1 MSDISSSMSHPCP
14 ITFVKVPV
22 APYIRVECKFW
33 QDNNGWNATFEPLG
47 LIVHA
52 ADFQLAKSYMEGAL
66 GRHIEELLSINK
78 KENGAKA
85 A

>member
-1 MSDISSSMSHPCP
+1 MSEIPSAVSRPCP

-22 APYIRVECKFW
+22 APYIRLECKFW

-52 ADFQLAKSYMEGAL
+52 ADFQTAKNYMEGAI
-66 GRHIEELLSINK
+66 GRHIEELLSIPE
-78 KENGAKA
+78 KENKAKA